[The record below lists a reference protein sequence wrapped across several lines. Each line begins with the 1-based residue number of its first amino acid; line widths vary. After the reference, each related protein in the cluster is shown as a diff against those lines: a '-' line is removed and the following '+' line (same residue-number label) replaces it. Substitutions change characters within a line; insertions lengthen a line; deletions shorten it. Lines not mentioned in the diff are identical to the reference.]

1 MKSLLNLRNSIVI
14 GSLTFAVVGIL
25 SPTLGLAEGKGA
37 SKLMFVAPATQSAA
51 ASSNLAQGN
60 CTRCTDGFARVPN
73 DSRKGIRAEATR
85 VVAVHRCPVCVTKIT
100 SVGAGKAKTDQVSH
114 TCGNINSGIS
124 GSSCCMMAK

>member
-37 SKLMFVAPATQSAA
+37 SKLMFVPPTTQSAA
-51 ASSNLAQGN
+51 TSSKLAQDS
-60 CTRCTDGFARVPN
+60 CSRCMDRFTTVAN

-85 VVAVHRCPVCVTKIT
+85 VVPVHRCPVCVTKIT
-100 SVGAGKAKTDQVSH
+100 SVGAGKSKVDQVSH
-114 TCGNINSGIS
+114 TCGNNASS
-124 GSSCCMMAK
+124 GSSCCMAAK